1 MRGTVG
7 ILTGKGPA
15 CDALQ
20 AWLDAEVPLSV
31 QRVRVP
37 GNQIAWQRNWIVE
50 QMRPD
55 DTFLLFADSDCVPPR
70 GALARLLSH
79 ADVGVVG
86 ALNIERVAPFAAC
99 AVKSLEPFT
108 RYQVEEFPASDVT
121 LRPVVSV
128 GTGFTLIHRAV
139 FQAVPRPWF
148 RCGQIKAAPDLL
160 AEDLDFCLRAAE
172 VGFPVFLDP
181 AVRPGHETKVTLYAG
196 DAELMGQWEGPLGP
210 LPYRV
215 PLPVED
221 LRELHL

>member
-1 MRGTVG
+1 MQGTIG
-7 ILTGKGPA
+7 ILTGRGPA

-20 AWLDAEVPLSV
+20 TWLDRDVPLSV

-37 GNQIAWQRNWIVE
+37 GNQIAWQRNYIVE
-50 QMRPD
+50 QMRPY
-55 DTFLLFADSDCVPPR
+55 DTFLLFADADCVPPR

-86 ALNIERVAPFAAC
+86 ALNVERVAPFHVC

-108 RYQVEEFPASDVT
+108 RYQVEEFPAHDRT

-128 GTGFTLIHRAV
+128 GTGFMLIRRAV
-139 FQAVPRPWF
+139 LNALPKPWF
-148 RCGQIKAAPDLL
+148 RCGQVSPDLL
-160 AEDLDFCLRAAE
+160 AEDLDFCLRAAQ

-181 AVRPGHETKVTLYAG
+181 AVRPGHETKVTVYAG
-196 DAELMGQWEGPLGP
+196 DAELMAQWEGPLGP

-215 PLPVED
+215 SVPVKD
-221 LRELHL
+221 LRELHV